1 MKITEKQAY
10 SEILKAL
17 KKYKN
22 ICIFDVNNLEI
33 DANNHLFGLKLK
45 NEFGLNIDPKRIN
58 SLDWNKFGQYRSIA
72 QYGKKYK
79 RTIFWSD
86 DGNQPEDE
94 LLFQISFP
102 TGAYIFGD
110 DYPVNLF
117 EKFFLELKGF
127 NPKYTDNANKGLYF
141 SMDNA
146 KYIFNS
152 FDEVIKKY
160 YDLNKEDYKKRQ
172 IIKLKEDLKKLENN

>member
-22 ICIFDVNNLEI
+22 ICIFDVDNLEI

-58 SLDWNKFGQYRSIA
+58 SLDWNKFGQYKSIA
-72 QYGKKYK
+72 RYGKKYS
-79 RTIFWSD
+79 RTISWSD
-86 DGNQPEDE
+86 DGSQPGDE

-102 TGAYIFGD
+102 TGAYVFGD

-117 EKFFLELKGF
+117 EKFFLELKSF
-127 NPKYTDNANKGLYF
+127 NPKYIDTANLGLYF

-146 KYIFNS
+146 KIIFNL
-152 FDEVIKKY
+152 FDSILKKY
-160 YDLNKEDYKKRQ
+160 YDLNEKDFKKRQ
-172 IIKLKEDLKKLENN
+172 ILKLKEDLKKLENN